1 MLAATI
7 ESELGRIEVRVD
19 DLSAHG
25 ARVLGEALFPV
36 DTPVT
41 FRCKALSVEGFVAW
55 VEGPLAGIGF
65 GERIEPQGALRRV
78 SQARQTKPK
87 DFRRPGFRA
96 RRLTD
101 AERQSVEEWAKQL
114 GTRPGE

>member
-1 MLAATI
+1 
-7 ESELGRIEVRVD
+7 
-19 DLSAHG
+19 
-25 ARVLGEALFPV
+25 V

-41 FRCKALSVEGFVAW
+41 FRCKALTVEGFVAW
-55 VEGPLAGIGF
+55 VEAPLAGIGF
-65 GERIEPQGALRRV
+65 GERIEPQEALRRV
-78 SQARQTKPK
+78 SQAPRTNPK

-101 AERQSVEEWAKQL
+101 AERESVEQWARPQ